1 MFCPFFVND
10 TARDNVCKG
19 GAFLGEEVV
28 QTTPEEV
35 PTAVLDPHIDLNA
48 IRIFLMRMDGW

>member
-1 MFCPFFVND
+1 MND
-10 TARDNVCKG
+10 TAIDNICKG